1 MKDFTKH
8 AQRQNDEL
16 GVELDRLSLNYTL
29 TNHEQETVR
38 ELGEQIKAIIKQY
51 RDDAEAVAN
60 KTAVYS
66 QVLDRQKSNQKNLT
80 EIEKAKK
87 NLTMKLLNYRLMS
100 NAPVKCFKNIPPR
113 FVQFIGK

>member
-1 MKDFTKH
+1 M
-8 AQRQNDEL
+8 
-16 GVELDRLSLNYTL
+16 NYTL

-80 EIEKAKK
+80 EIEKSQEKL
-87 NLTMKLLNYRLMS
+87 NDMKLLNYRPMS

-113 FVQFIGK
+113 FVQFIDK